1 MYSFSSRVD
10 DGGYAWIP
18 FTKKIEIEHLLDR
31 QSFEVVEYCGCF
43 CGEIEMTAHNSA
55 SAAFSTIL
63 VMGVSGPRTAMGI

>member
-1 MYSFSSRVD
+1 VYSFSSRVD

-43 CGEIEMTAHNSA
+43 FAEFH
-55 SAAFSTIL
+55 
-63 VMGVSGPRTAMGI
+63 